1 MASERRRHN
10 RSDSS
15 RDHSRKQRDRSGK
28 DSRARKSDRKR
39 VDELREQLIKNR
51 KQNGRKP
58 SSRSFSPKRKKRKQD
73 APLSEPKR
81 KKLKEEIPASKTQIL
96 GKTFF
101 YEKTPGETIEVTL
114 ERILKE
120 KMELTNVQTSEK
132 LYVPL
137 NELGRS
143 VKDKRSKSKS
153 NSIESRGKRRSA
165 TTSAERSP
173 VKKRKLSEERTI
185 QTSADEIEEDLE
197 MSGTEEPGSSP
208 LPSPPTRGESLKDW
222 NPKVRGCRYLEDSY
236 EFLNDIDEG
245 AYGMVSRYRDKFTGE
260 IVALKRVK
268 MEQTHHG
275 FPKSSLREI
284 SCLLQLRHPNI
295 VRVKEAVVSKNRN
308 RHVYMAMEYCE
319 HDFRALMLT
328 RKFPWSKSEIKC
340 LMQQLISGV
349 AFMHD
354 HYIFHR
360 DLKTSNLLLTDDG
373 HLKIC
378 DFGMARKFGSKG
390 FGPFGE
396 LSRSATLRKETALGV
411 FHMT

>member
-81 KKLKEEIPASKTQIL
+81 KKLKEEIPPSRTHVL
-96 GKTFF
+96 GKTFL
-101 YEKTPGETIEVTL
+101 YEKTQGETIEVTL
-114 ERILKE
+114 QRILKE
-120 KMELTNVQTSEK
+120 KMQMELTNVQTSEK
-132 LYVPL
+132 LFVPL

-143 VKDKRSKSKS
+143 VKEKRSKSKS

-185 QTSADEIEEDLE
+185 QTSADEIEEEDLE

-208 LPSPPTRGESLKDW
+208 MPSPPTKKPSGQSLQDW

-268 MEQTHHG
+268 MEQSHHG

-328 RKFPWSKSEIKC
+328 RKFPWSKVMFS
-340 LMQQLISGV
+340 ISMERSM
-349 AFMHD
+349 F
-354 HYIFHR
+354 
-360 DLKTSNLLLTDDG
+360 S
-373 HLKIC
+373 
-378 DFGMARKFGSKG
+378 SK
-390 FGPFGE
+390 
-396 LSRSATLRKETALGV
+396 
-411 FHMT
+411 